1 MPRFFRIL
9 LWLFVSLLGVA
20 AVGVAAFQRGEP
32 VNALWLVVA
41 GICTFA
47 VAYRFYSAWLMA
59 KVLTIDDNRAP
70 AAVTFEPLFGP
81 KMKNLPTPM
90 RTP

>member
-1 MPRFFRIL
+1 MPRPVRVLI
-9 LWLFVSLLGVA
+9 WLCVALLGAV

-41 GICTFA
+41 GVCTFA

-59 KVLTIDDNRAP
+59 KVLTIDDR
-70 AAVTFEPLFGP
+70 GG
-81 KMKNLPTPM
+81 
-90 RTP
+90 RRRR